1 MKPWSKKS
9 HKETKTVKHPKPDR
23 KKVEVKP
30 KHISQKKANLLFF
43 GFCFVMVGLAALTV
57 LSNGVRAAKGLQ
69 PTQTVSKENNSRNL
83 SNRVGLFMTDFLNS
97 YFNDGSSESLTKLN
111 SFYGPDVD
119 IKNTSTTKK
128 SSLTGATLI
137 EITDNLAA
145 YRVAYQVE
153 TDTDTWEDNVGVM
166 AIPYKA
172 KGNSYYVSELPYFID
187 EDSYVAKTS
196 NTVNR
201 LADQSD
207 DKKDQ
212 KVLDYITA
220 FLKAYTSGDRN
231 QMLPFSKNIKPV
243 LGYVFT
249 SLDYSYIVKKDSTYT
264 VAIQTTF
271 TDGLGLDHQEDF
283 TLTLSYDK
291 KQDTYFVDKMQHG
304 ISDKI
309 RKAMTN

>member
-1 MKPWSKKS
+1 MKQWFNKTPKEKK
-9 HKETKTVKHPKPDR
+9 VIKHPKPNR

-43 GFCFVMVGLAALTV
+43 GFCFTMVGLATLTV
-57 LSNGVRAAKGLQ
+57 LSNGVRAARGLQ
-69 PTQTVSKENNSRNL
+69 PAQAISKENNSRNL

-97 YFNDGSSESLTKLN
+97 YFNDGSSESLSKLN

-119 IKNTSTTKK
+119 IKNTSSTKK

-137 EITDNLAA
+137 EITDNLAT

-153 TDTDTWEDNVGVM
+153 TDADTWEDNVGVM

-172 KGNSYYVSELPYFID
+172 KSNSYYVSELPYFID

-207 DKKDQ
+207 NKKDQ

-231 QMLPFSKNIKPV
+231 QMLPFSKSVKPV

-249 SLDYSYIVKKDSTYT
+249 SLDYSYIIKKDNIYT

-271 TDGLGLDHQEDF
+271 TDGLGLAHQEDF
-283 TLTLSYDK
+283 TVTLSYDK

-309 RKAMTN
+309 RQNMNN

>member
-1 MKPWSKKS
+1 MKQWFNKTPKEKK
-9 HKETKTVKHPKPDR
+9 VIKHPKSNL

-30 KHISQKKANLLFF
+30 KRISQKKANLLFF
-43 GFCFVMVGLAALTV
+43 GFCFAVVGLATLTV
-57 LSNGVRAAKGLQ
+57 LSNGIRAVKGAPAQ
-69 PTQTVSKENNSRNL
+69 PIVSKENNSRNL

-97 YFNDGSSESLTKLN
+97 YFNDGSSESLNKLN

-119 IKNTSTTKK
+119 IKNMSTTKK

-137 EITDNLAA
+137 EITNNLAT

-166 AIPYKA
+166 AIPYQA

-187 EDSYVAKTS
+187 EDSYVADTG
-196 NTVNR
+196 NHINR
-201 LADQSD
+201 LSEQTDSD
-207 DKKDQ
+207 KNE
-212 KVLDYITA
+212 KVLTYIEA
-220 FLKAYTSGDRN
+220 FLKAYTSGDQT
-231 QMLPFSKNIKPV
+231 QMLPFSKKVKPI

-249 SLDYSYIVKKDSTYT
+249 SLDYSYMVKKDSTYT

-304 ISDKI
+304 ISNKMREKI
-309 RKAMTN
+309 NQ